1 MSSILLPSTRINQSV
16 GLVDVDGEYRSS
28 LKLSEVFCPSGN
40 VFSKTLIRKYSP
52 YISSGT
58 INTGIGGG
66 GRSVN
71 FPSNQFGCSLIIAN
85 NAFDVFASTT
95 TASILIVRQS
105 LASNIYSSWTTSFGY
120 NQSGSDRILAHMPG
134 TDGYA
139 YFDFG
144 GSDSARRIKTTFTV
158 AKSTDLEVWCFV
170 AGPNKGREIWRNGIK
185 LAGNASINGA
195 LSANTAALRLGAMPS
210 DYCDAEHIYLFA
222 VGISEWSDLTIKK
235 LSSNPFRILRKKNT
249 SIYFDVGAGT
259 PAGAVLEGAATAS
272 AASAGALTTGIPIAG
287 AALSVAAASG
297 ALSVGIPL
305 AGAAAS
311 MSSATGALT
320 AQITLS
326 GAALAQAVSSALLS
340 TGIVMTADAVATAAA
355 QGTLVTAIQL
365 LGGAQ
370 AQAGGSGSL
379 TTSTGGLEGNAQ
391 ASASAAASLSTQI
404 RLSGA
409 AIAQAGAAGS
419 LGGAVDLSG
428 AALSTASASG
438 ELTVTISLTAQALAQ
453 AIAQGSMTTS
463 ILLDADAAAQA
474 QAGAQLSGGSA
485 FVIPAARS
493 ARVVTG
499 GRRPAA
505 IQTTSRR

>member
-1 MSSILLPSTRINQSV
+1 MTQFASDAFAAGSAAALESYDSAWVKVSGDGSASVSDVYGRVYYSTSGASRYTKNTAPPGADYSV
-16 GLVDVDGEYRSS
+16 SVDVYVASTLASS
-28 LKLSEVFCPSGN
+28 AAGPTV
-40 VFSKTLIRKYSP
+40 RH
-52 YISSGT
+52 SGT
-58 INTGIGGG
+58 TFYLARTVQGTGYQMFKC
-66 GRSVN
+66 V
-71 FPSNQFGCSLIIAN
+71 
-85 NAFDVFASTT
+85 
-95 TASILIVRQS
+95 
-105 LASNIYSSWTTSFGY
+105 
-120 NQSGSDRILAHMPG
+120 SGSYTQL
-134 TDGYA
+134 
-139 YFDFG
+139 
-144 GSDSARRIKTTFTV
+144 GSTSSAT
-158 AKSTDLEVWCFV
+158 FV
-170 AGPNKGREIWRNGIK
+170 AGNTYNLKLEANGTAIK
-185 LAGNASINGA
+185 LYINGNSTA
-195 LSANTAALRLGAMPS
+195 TISATDSAITAANYPGIYKYEAGAGS
-210 DYCDAEHIYLFA
+210 ETTGHHIDNFSA
-222 VGISEWSDLTIKK
+222 DT
-235 LSSNPFRILRKKNT
+235 LSS
-249 SIYFDVGAGT
+249 S
-259 PAGAVLEGAATAS
+259 GAVLQGAALVVAS
-272 AASAGALTTGIPIAG
+272 ASGGLTTAIPLSGSAVSTSTAGGALTT
-287 AALSVAAASG
+287 
-297 ALSVGIPL
+297 
-305 AGAAAS
+305 
-311 MSSATGALT
+311 
-320 AQITLS
+320 QIRLS
-326 GAALAQAVSSALLS
+326 GSAIAQAVSSALLS
-340 TGIVMTADAVATAAA
+340 SGITMTAAAVAQAAA

>member
-40 VFSKTLIRKYSP
+40 VFSKTLIREYSP

-71 FPSNQFGCSLIIAN
+71 FPSNQVGCSLIIAN

-105 LASNIYSSWTTSFGY
+105 LASNIYSSGWTTSFGY
-120 NQSGSDRILAHMPG
+120 NQSASDRILAHMPG
-134 TDGYA
+134 GDGYV

-144 GSDSARRIKTTFTV
+144 GNDSARRIKTTFTV

-195 LSANTAALRLGAMPS
+195 LSANTAALRLGAMPF
-210 DYCDAEHIYLFA
+210 DYCDKEHVYLFA
-222 VGISEWSDLTIKK
+222 VGVSEWSDFQIKT
-235 LSSNPFRILRKKNT
+235 LSANPFKMLRKIKS
-249 SIYFDVGAGT
+249 SIYLDMGA
-259 PAGAVLEGAATAS
+259 AGGGAAVLEGSAS
-272 AASAGALTTGIPIAG
+272 GAASASGSLTTGIPISG
-287 AALSVAAASG
+287 AALSVASASG
-297 ALSVGIPL
+297 TLAVGIPL

-311 MSSATGALT
+311 MSTASGSLT
-320 AQITLS
+320 AQITLAGS
-326 GAALAQAVSSALLS
+326 ALAQAVSSALLS
-340 TGIVMTADAVATAAA
+340 SGITMTAAA
-355 QGTLVTAIQL
+355 VAQAAADGTLTTAIQL

-391 ASASAAASLSTQI
+391 ASASASASLSTQI

-409 AIAQAGAAGS
+409 AIASAGASGS
-419 LGGAVDLSG
+419 LGGSANLAGTAVS
-428 AALSTASASG
+428 AASASG
-438 ELTVTISLTAQALAQ
+438 ELTVNIALTAQALAS
-453 AIAQGSMTTS
+453 AIAQGSLTAQ

-474 QAGAQLSGGSA
+474 QAGAALSGGA
-485 FVIPAARS
+485 GFVLPAARS
-493 ARVVTG
+493 RTVISTA
-499 GRRPAA
+499 RRPAA
-505 IQTTSRR
+505 LSTSRR